1 MRIRRADDLCCPS
14 TLLIFFRSLPRID
27 AALPSPPLAHA
38 HCCNPPF
45 IFLYSKVVCTL
56 ILYLSTDHSKN
67 FSGLSH
73 RKRRASPL
81 VSHAFFSFSRPAT
94 VPYLVSRT
102 HVFVL
107 PSRLEHL
114 RSSTIEERAAMHGL
128 LSYRHLVSISSRPSL
143 FESSFVHPGDLVLVI
158 ADSPWFSCPSSPN
171 SQRSP
176 SSPRYINLRSIVN
189 DAEHVCIR
197 TRHISSPAGN
207 NVPTDGLEMALFG
220 LISLVLRTLTSVW
233 GPPLSVCHPSIW
245 ILSGN
250 QTPTQISLTA
260 ST

>member
-1 MRIRRADDLCCPS
+1 MRIRRAGDLCCPS
-14 TLLIFFRSLPRID
+14 TLLIFLRSLPRID

-67 FSGLSH
+67 FPGLSH

-114 RSSTIEERAAMHGL
+114 RSSHHRRTRCNARAPL
-128 LSYRHLVSISSRPSL
+128 ISSYRV
-143 FESSFVHPGDLVLVI
+143 
-158 ADSPWFSCPSSPN
+158 
-171 SQRSP
+171 
-176 SSPRYINLRSIVN
+176 Y
-189 DAEHVCIR
+189 
-197 TRHISSPAGN
+197 
-207 NVPTDGLEMALFG
+207 
-220 LISLVLRTLTSVW
+220 LISPLSLRVFLRTSW
-233 GPPLSVCHPSIW
+233 
-245 ILSGN
+245 
-250 QTPTQISLTA
+250 
-260 ST
+260 